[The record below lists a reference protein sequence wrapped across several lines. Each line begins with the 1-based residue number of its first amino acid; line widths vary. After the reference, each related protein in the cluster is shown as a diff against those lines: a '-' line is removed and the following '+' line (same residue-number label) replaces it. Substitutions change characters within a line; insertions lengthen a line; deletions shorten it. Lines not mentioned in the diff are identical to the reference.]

1 MSKSE
6 RLRYLRNADSSFPL
20 ENYTAQ
26 LKTIIETQPES
37 FMYNFLEELIQRDRS
52 FAYEM
57 IARFVP
63 METTD
68 EILTFLQAYITEE
81 KKGDDYINEDGEDAV
96 AKIAE
101 SFLEKGREL
110 INKDNYLTAAEIAFA
125 IILAIEP
132 ELCMV
137 DDEGWTYQYII
148 IQSFELLNEI
158 GKKPLSS
165 DVFDLL
171 LQKATKHFNS
181 IREDD
186 RYVDDKWKEL
196 MLNFKNGSTH

>member
-6 RLRYLRNADSSFPL
+6 RLRYLRNADTPFSL

-26 LKTIIETQPES
+26 LKTIIETQPAS
-37 FMYNFLEELIQRDRS
+37 LIHNFLDELIDRDRS
-52 FAYEM
+52 IAYEM

-63 METTD
+63 METTA

-81 KKGDDYINEDGEDAV
+81 EKGEDYISEDGEEAV

-137 DDEGWTYQYII
+137 KDEGWTYQYTI
-148 IQSFELLNEI
+148 IQSFELLNKI
-158 GKKPLSS
+158 GKKPLSP

-171 LQKATKHFNS
+171 LEKATKHFNS
-181 IREDD
+181 IREEDK
-186 RYVDDKWKEL
+186 YVDDKWKEL
-196 MLNFKNGSTH
+196 LLTFKNGSTH